1 MATLADNNHTMILKC
16 IIVDDETMA
25 RKALQRLC
33 EQHESLDIV
42 AICENATQALNV
54 LSEHEIDLIWLDVEM
69 PELSGFDLLDR
80 LPVVPQVILT
90 TAKTD
95 YAFDAF
101 QYQVTD
107 YLKKPI
113 TQPRFKLAVEK
124 VLAAQKKNEPV
135 RQGDN
140 KAIYV
145 KCDGRYVRVPYDS
158 IMYIE
163 NAGDYVKILT
173 SQQAFVVYTTMKS
186 LEEKLGT
193 QFLRVHRSYIIN
205 LDKIV
210 DIEESNLVV
219 ASKVIPIS
227 RANKS
232 ELMSRLNLL

>member
-1 MATLADNNHTMILKC
+1 MILKC

-33 EQHESLDIV
+33 EQHESLEVV
-42 AICENATQALNV
+42 AICEDASQALKI
-54 LSEHEIDLIWLDVEM
+54 LADQEIDLIWLDVEM

-80 LPVVPQVILT
+80 LPAMPQVILT
-90 TAKTD
+90 TGKTD

-113 TQPRFKLAVEK
+113 AQPRFKLAVEK
-124 VLAAQKKNEPV
+124 VLAMQKKQEQV

-145 KCDGRYVRVPYDS
+145 KSDGRYVRVPYDS

-163 NAGDYVKILT
+163 NTGDYVKILT

-186 LEEKLGT
+186 LEEKLGA

-219 ASKVIPIS
+219 AAKVIPIS
-227 RANKS
+227 RANKADRKS
-232 ELMSRLNLL
+232 VV

>member
-1 MATLADNNHTMILKC
+1 MILKC

-33 EQHESLDIV
+33 EQHESLQII
-42 AICENATQALNV
+42 AICENATQALTV
-54 LSEHEIDLIWLDVEM
+54 LADQEIDLLWLDVEM

-80 LPVVPQVILT
+80 LPTMPQVILT
-90 TAKTD
+90 TSKTD

-113 TQPRFKLAVEK
+113 AQLRFKLAVEK
-124 VLAAQKKNEPV
+124 ALAAQKKQE
-135 RQGDN
+135 QIQMGDK

-145 KCDGRYVRVPYDS
+145 KSDGRYVRVPYDS

-163 NAGDYVKILT
+163 NTGDYVKIQT
-173 SQQAFVVYTTMKS
+173 NSQPFVVYTTMKS

>member
-1 MATLADNNHTMILKC
+1 MILKC

-33 EQHESLDIV
+33 QQHEALEV
-42 AICENATQALNV
+42 MAVCENATQALTV
-54 LSEHEIDLIWLDVEM
+54 LAEQEIDLIWLDVEM

-80 LPVVPQVILT
+80 LPTMPQVILT
-90 TAKTD
+90 TSKTD

-113 TQPRFKLAVEK
+113 GQLRFKLAVEK
-124 VLAAQKKNEPV
+124 VLAAQKKQEQTQKQEPV
-135 RQGDN
+135 RLGDN

-145 KCDGRYVRVPYDS
+145 KNDGRYVRVPYDS

-163 NAGDYVKILT
+163 NTGDYVKILT
-173 SQQAFVVYTTMKS
+173 NNQSFVVYTTMKS
-186 LEEKLGT
+186 LEEKLGA